1 MRRALTAAAVSA
13 LVLLGPRLAVAQ
25 QAKTDSA
32 AADQALIAAAALLA
46 QARADGQT
54 AGAKVST
61 GGWFGGGFV
70 SGLVLTLLGTG
81 IAYAVAADS
90 KVELPPDQRLLIT
103 SRPFAYQQAY
113 ADGFRE
119 KVKSKRKSSA
129 LKGGLVATSAWV
141 VLFIVASASGDGY

>member
-1 MRRALTAAAVSA
+1 MRRALAVVVSA
-13 LVLLGPRLAVAQ
+13 LVLLGPRFAAAQ
-25 QAKTDSA
+25 QTKPDSA
-32 AADQALIAAAALLA
+32 AADQALIAAATLLA

-54 AGAKVST
+54 AGASVGT

-70 SGLVLTLLGTG
+70 SGLVLTFLGTG

-90 KVELPPDQRLLIT
+90 KVELRPDQRLLIA

-113 ADGFRE
+113 DEGFRD

-141 VLFIVASASGDGY
+141 VLFIVASASGDTY